1 MEVDFKKEFINID
14 FDSKLLENNNHLI
27 NSQDHYV
34 SYKQKYIEET
44 LRNFEE
50 YTKLNE
56 SYVQLQ
62 NKTSETE
69 TKTMYTYVDNAKVSD
84 LKQSIKSVVLK
95 QRRIL
100 QNFSKYIEYLNSN
113 ANLLQPPPSSKPK
126 RRFQLFGK

>member
-1 MEVDFKKEFINID
+1 MEVDFKEEFINID
-14 FDSKLLENNNHLI
+14 FDNKLLENNNHLI
-27 NSQDHYV
+27 NSQEHYL

-44 LRNFEE
+44 LQNYDE
-50 YTKLNE
+50 YTKMSE
-56 SYVQLQ
+56 SYVKLQ

-100 QNFSKYIEYLNSN
+100 QNFLTYIEYLNSN
-113 ANLLQPPPSSKPK
+113 ATLLQPPPSSKPR
-126 RRFQLFGK
+126 RRFQLFRK